1 LELLADSGIL
11 EQVNNEINSRYRIS
25 LMEKLGWPGW
35 FLVLFLGTGILWG
48 MLFAHQPLGQLGE
61 QIVGLAVSE
70 FLALWAIYD
79 SRRRGRPI
87 PVLSQDWLL
96 AFAVVL
102 VPLYVLWCR
111 GWRGGVAIGLTVFAW
126 SLLSN
131 VVLQL
136 YWRWSIGA

>member
-1 LELLADSGIL
+1 
-11 EQVNNEINSRYRIS
+11 
-25 LMEKLGWPGW
+25 MEKLGWPGW

-102 VPLYVLWCR
+102 VPLYVLWSR
-111 GWRGGVAIGLTVFAW
+111 GWRGVVAIGLTVFAW